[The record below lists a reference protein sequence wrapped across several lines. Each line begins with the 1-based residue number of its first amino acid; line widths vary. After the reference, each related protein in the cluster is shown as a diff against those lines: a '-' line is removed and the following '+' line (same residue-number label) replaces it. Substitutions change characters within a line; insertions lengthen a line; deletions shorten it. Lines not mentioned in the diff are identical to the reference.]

1 MSIGPFE
8 AVSNRGQLDQFVIG
22 AASPSRN
29 AERGSGFADHLQSPS
44 HPDTAQSDERR
55 PSSSPLEH
63 RSEQS
68 ERPRESS
75 SANSQS
81 LKPEPVKPES
91 DVAESVSAK
100 QTGDNKEKE
109 AAKTTNESTDSRESE
124 QEAEGSESAKPVVAL
139 DNEEEDRDDDAET
152 MDASVIQADAA
163 FTAQLEAVEQLVA
176 TNDPASQIASDED
189 AAKEPK
195 EDAKVATA
203 LANANANAK
212 NQRVAKVR
220 DESHDIASSETA
232 EENTEINADLNQTNV
247 EVVVPNVPNDAIVA
261 EGDGEVVGQ
270 HKLHSARNGRL
281 KPDSDAE
288 GEVAAQETKTQAE
301 EAVVQSNALEAS
313 VDAKGRDTKR
323 ERTKPQ
329 DKSEPV
335 ATKDPTSK
343 TDLQD
348 AMMSPS
354 SANIP
359 STIADAANSTADLAA
374 SVDAS
379 AVQTTAPT
387 NAPAPHGSTE
397 NVTASGRLPEHLL
410 ARAASRSSNG
420 GQGSGGPAVTTAEQA
435 RLIQR
440 VAKAFQ
446 AAQSRGG
453 ELRLRLSPPELGAL
467 RLEVKLE
474 SGVMTARLEAESP
487 MAKAVL
493 LDNLPALK
501 DRLAEQG
508 IHVERFDV
516 DLMDRQPT
524 GQQNSP
530 QDQQQ
535 RSSPRSPLRS
545 FVANSPTTDD
555 TSASE
560 STPRAR
566 PNDGRLNVTV

>member
-8 AVSNRGQLDQFVIG
+8 AVTNRGQLDQFVIG
-22 AASPSRN
+22 APSPSRS
-29 AERGSGFADHLQSPS
+29 AERGTGFADHLQSPS
-44 HPDTAQSDERR
+44 HLDTAQSDER
-55 PSSSPLEH
+55 PLSSSPLEK
-63 RSEQS
+63 SS
-68 ERPRESS
+68 ERLEVPQESSS
-75 SANSQS
+75 SANSRS
-81 LKPEPVKPES
+81 LKPEQGKPES
-91 DVAESVSAK
+91 EMADSVRAK
-100 QTGDNKEKE
+100 QSGDNKEDG
-109 AAKTTNESTDSRESE
+109 AAKITNESTDSRESE
-124 QEAEGSESAKPVVAL
+124 QEAEGSESSKPAVAL
-139 DNEEEDRDDDAET
+139 DKDEEDRDDDAGT
-152 MDASVIQADAA
+152 DAA
-163 FTAQLEAVEQLVA
+163 VIPSDAAITAQLGAVEQLVA
-176 TNDPASQIASDED
+176 TNDPTSQVVGDEH
-189 AAKEPK
+189 AAKDPQEV
-195 EDAKVATA
+195 AKVTTSV
-203 LANANANAK
+203 ANANAK
-212 NQRVAKVR
+212 NQIVAKVR
-220 DESHDIASSETA
+220 DESHDIASSKA
-232 EENTEINADLNQTNV
+232 VEENAKLTADPTQKSV
-247 EVVVPNVPNDAIVA
+247 EVALPNVPTDVIVA

-270 HKLHSARNGRL
+270 HKLQSSRNGRL
-281 KPDSDAE
+281 KPGSDAE
-288 GEVAAQETKTQAE
+288 GEVAAQVSTTQAE
-301 EAVVQSNALEAS
+301 EAIVQGDALEAS

-329 DKSEPV
+329 DKGEHV
-335 ATKDPTSK
+335 ATKDQTSK
-343 TDLQD
+343 ADLQD
-348 AMMSPS
+348 AAPLPSPAIQS
-354 SANIP
+354 S
-359 STIADAANSTADLAA
+359 TTADAANASADLAA
-374 SVDAS
+374 SVEATP
-379 AVQTTAPT
+379 AQTTAPT
-387 NAPAPHGSTE
+387 NTPAPHGSTE
-397 NVTASGRLPEHLL
+397 NVTATGRLPEHLL
-410 ARAASRSSNG
+410 ARAASRSSTG

-446 AAQSRGG
+446 AAESRGG

-467 RLEVKLE
+467 RLEVKLQ

-535 RSSPRSPLRS
+535 RSAPRSPLRS
-545 FVANSPTTDD
+545 FGNNSHTTDD